1 MGPSWALLGPGDLPP
16 HPPPGEGP
24 GTRVQTKAAPPDPCA
39 AVRAC
44 AGLPGRAREVL
55 WGRGKEWRERRRAK
69 FCRDGERTG
78 AKGSAGTD
86 SGGREKRGRTRTRR
100 HSESTRAHHTAAEK
114 AAGEKNGK
122 GGRGRGYEP
131 RRGTVD
137 GQYFAPL
144 VQWSHETEEGAAK
157 SKSPPAPPI
166 SMLRQKGGPSKWTIF
181 RTSASPSFQLQH

>member
-1 MGPSWALLGPGDLPP
+1 M
-16 HPPPGEGP
+16 
-24 GTRVQTKAAPPDPCA
+24 
-39 AVRAC
+39 
-44 AGLPGRAREVL
+44 
-55 WGRGKEWRERRRAK
+55 
-69 FCRDGERTG
+69 
-78 AKGSAGTD
+78 
-86 SGGREKRGRTRTRR
+86 TRTLSFFCLLSIFFAAQPAWSQPT
-100 HSESTRAHHTAAEK
+100 SENNARLKKGLKDYPEADTDGDGILTLKEARVFLKK
-114 AAGEKNGK
+114 AAGEENGK
-122 GGRGRGYEP
+122 GGRGRGYKP